1 MEKTL
6 QFEDV
11 VNVKHLATEYSQI
24 DGSYFLARI
33 VPGSREWPQL
43 TLEPRKINGLFLMI
57 VNHGCADVEVN
68 FELYEAPSS
77 SVIAVPPGAIFRMRA
92 RDASQFDATMLFL
105 AYDFLHEININPS
118 AISLPDL
125 REKRSSVYKLNE
137 KDTSLLSRYFDLLY
151 RNAKDNSNP
160 RINKNIASSL
170 LAAAFYQIVQF
181 LYDSIGSN
189 AGGEAPS
196 RRSNY
201 VNDFIKL
208 VHIYYSRERAVK
220 FYADKLFI
228 SPKYLSLLVK
238 ESTGRSAANFI
249 DEFVIL
255 EAKNMLRFSGKNI
268 QQIAYALN
276 FTNQSS
282 FGKYFKHL
290 TGMSPTEYQKL

>member
-1 MEKTL
+1 MERVL
-6 QFEDV
+6 QFEDIAQI
-11 VNVKHLATEYSQI
+11 KSLSADYSQI
-24 DGSYFLARI
+24 DGKYLLARI
-33 VPGSREWPQL
+33 IPGKRTMPAWND
-43 TLEPRKINGLFLMI
+43 PRKINGLFLMI
-57 VNHGCADVEVN
+57 IHQGCADVEVN
-68 FELYEAPSS
+68 FELYEAPSN
-77 SVIAVPPGAIFRMRA
+77 SVIAVPPGAIMRMRA
-92 RDASQFDATMLFL
+92 RDSEEFDATMLFL

-118 AISLPDL
+118 AIALPDL
-125 REKRSSVYKLNE
+125 REKRSSVYKLQENE
-137 KDTSLLSRYFDLLY
+137 SVLLSRYFDLLHC
-151 RNAKDNSNP
+151 NARDNNNP

-181 LYDSIGSN
+181 LYNSIGSN
-189 AGGEAPS
+189 VGGEQPS

-208 VHIYYSRERAVK
+208 VHIYYSKERAVK

-238 ESTGRSAANFI
+238 EATGRSAANFI
-249 DEFVIL
+249 DEFVVL

-276 FTNQSS
+276 FSNQSS

-290 TGMSPTEYQKL
+290 TGMSPTEYQKS

>member
-11 VNVKHLATEYSQI
+11 AQVKSLSADYSQI
-24 DGSYFLARI
+24 DGKYLLARI
-33 VPGSREWPQL
+33 IPGKRVMPTIS
-43 TLEPRKINGLFLMI
+43 EPHKINGLFLMI
-57 VNHGCADVEVN
+57 IHQGCADVEVN
-68 FELYEAPSS
+68 FELYEAPSN
-77 SVIAVPPGAIFRMRA
+77 SVIAAPPGAILRMRV
-92 RDASQFDATMLFL
+92 RESEDFDATMLFL

-118 AISLPDL
+118 AIALPDL
-125 REKRSSVYKLNE
+125 REKRSSVYKLHENE
-137 KDTSLLSRYFDLLY
+137 SVLLSRYFDLLHC
-151 RNAKDNSNP
+151 NARDNSNP

-181 LYDSIGSN
+181 LYNSIGSN
-189 AGGEAPS
+189 AGGEQPT

-208 VHIYYSRERAVK
+208 VHIYYSKERAVK

-238 ESTGRSAANFI
+238 EATGRSAANFI
-249 DEFVIL
+249 DEFVVL

-276 FTNQSS
+276 FSNQSS

-290 TGMSPTEYQKL
+290 TGMSPTEYQKS

>member
-1 MEKTL
+1 MEKSL

-11 VNVKHLATEYSQI
+11 AQIKPLAADYSQI
-24 DGSYFLARI
+24 DGKYLLARI
-33 VPGSREWPQL
+33 IPGKRPMP
-43 TLEPRKINGLFLMI
+43 TINEPHKINGLFLMI
-57 VNHGCADVEVN
+57 IHQGCADVEVN
-68 FELYEAPSS
+68 FELYEAPSN
-77 SVIAVPPGAIFRMRA
+77 SVIAVPPGAILRLRV
-92 RDASQFDATMLFL
+92 RESEEFDATMLFL

-118 AISLPDL
+118 AIALPDL
-125 REKRSSVYKLNE
+125 RERRSSVYKLQENE
-137 KDTSLLSRYFDLLY
+137 SVLLSRYFELLHC
-151 RNAKDNSNP
+151 NARDNNNP

-181 LYDSIGSN
+181 LYNSIGSN
-189 AGGEAPS
+189 AGGEQPT

-208 VHIYYSRERAVK
+208 VHIYYSKERAVK

-238 ESTGRSAANFI
+238 EATGRSAANFI
-249 DEFVIL
+249 DEFVVL

-276 FTNQSS
+276 FSNQSS

-290 TGMSPTEYQKL
+290 TGMSPTEYQKS